1 MVKCGEEINKYM
13 IFKTNQ
19 GTDVHLRY
27 MKIKDI
33 YPNTGVIVY
42 GIVVNNPKDIA
53 GGIVVFEIDDG
64 TGKINCVAYEPTKD
78 FRNLIRKL
86 RKGDIVGVYGTV
98 REEPFGIN
106 IEKLK
111 ISNSKDE
118 IKPIENIHK
127 YIIDSL
133 IEQHVKTGKDSRLSV
148 EIIAQ
153 LREATKAYTQL
164 KYPNLLKE
172 GISNNKDEKAIKVVE
187 ELLNR
192 LGD

>member
-1 MVKCGEEINKYM
+1 M
-13 IFKTNQ
+13 
-19 GTDVHLRY
+19 D
-27 MKIKDI
+27 
-33 YPNTGVIVY
+33 
-42 GIVVNNPKDIA
+42 
-53 GGIVVFEIDDG
+53 
-64 TGKINCVAYEPTKD
+64 
-78 FRNLIRKL
+78 
-86 RKGDIVGVYGTV
+86 
-98 REEPFGIN
+98 

-118 IKPIENIHK
+118 IKTIENIHK

-153 LREATKAYTQL
+153 LREATEAYTQL